1 MNTTNKISI
10 AALAKAL
17 ISKIEKPIAWA
28 LRVQVNN
35 LSKANKVVAVGRAAK
50 VVRVVVAQV
59 WTVAMVAEV
68 PVAAVLA
75 EGIIVQVGVAINTPR
90 SHV

>member
-1 MNTTNKISI
+1 
-10 AALAKAL
+10 
-17 ISKIEKPIAWA
+17 
-28 LRVQVNN
+28 
-35 LSKANKVVAVGRAAK
+35 VGRAAK

-59 WTVAMVAEV
+59 WTVAMVAEI